1 MRNLFPRLLT
11 LTAALLLTVSS
22 CTKTPT
28 EPDQPTAT
36 ATLDKTTAVPGEIV
50 TITTSET
57 LENKVSWD
65 VTLGGQTVV
74 LARLGDK
81 QALFVVPVLPS
92 GTTSLDLTAVGVK
105 EGKPLTIGQYTAI
118 QNPGPVYADFKTKLD
133 AAVTQMEQLATAPS
147 YPVSAQNL
155 AVFKNMQQSLPAAYT
170 AATADQKL
178 EAAYFL
184 RQLTFTPLDFTTLA
198 ERPATASDDPSEQ
211 FMNIGRKFVQQNRY
225 TVIGVAVLS
234 AGLLAS
240 SPLLAIGGGAF
251 ALYHLNQ
258 SLKAEETLIDRIG
271 VVFGISDYANR
282 STKSTA
288 GTLQLTNGVSKN
300 IRIEATYRTMQATD
314 AQGGAFLQEMTG
326 GVNELKQARIRLQ
339 AAIDL
344 MKPVLMGSAVT
355 LAPFTDV
362 KTQAATATR
371 YLLASGVLIGNV
383 VTPTDIALS
392 ATAQPGEVVTL
403 RATSSTVATVTPF
416 TFDATYI
423 HVPLGVNVRKTFNAE
438 FTPSSSTVTD
448 IDGNVYN
455 IVQIGTQRWLKE
467 NLRTSRYRNGDA
479 ITTGLNPTA
488 WYSASYNNTTGAY
501 AYPADDVANNATM
514 GKLYNGNA
522 VRDSR
527 GICPQGWHIP
537 SNADWTTLNNYLGGN
552 NVAGGKMKSTVGWK
566 APNSGATNSSN
577 FTALAVPTRD
587 NHGDVYPVT
596 GESTYF
602 YSSTIGSS
610 NADQNIFELDYD
622 SPAASFPSWLS
633 KVNGL
638 SCRCT
643 QD

>member
-1 MRNLFPRLLT
+1 M
-11 LTAALLLTVSS
+11 
-22 CTKTPT
+22 
-28 EPDQPTAT
+28 
-36 ATLDKTTAVPGEIV
+36 
-50 TITTSET
+50 
-57 LENKVSWD
+57 
-65 VTLGGQTVV
+65 
-74 LARLGDK
+74 
-81 QALFVVPVLPS
+81 
-92 GTTSLDLTAVGVK
+92 
-105 EGKPLTIGQYTAI
+105 
-118 QNPGPVYADFKTKLD
+118 YADFKTKLD
-133 AAVTQMEQLATAPS
+133 AAVTQMEQLATAAS

-155 AVFKNMQQSLPAAYT
+155 AVFKHMQQSLPAVYA

-282 STKSTA
+282 SAQGTA

-314 AQGGAFLQEMTG
+314 AQGGAFLQELTG
-326 GVNELKQARIRLQ
+326 SVNELKQARIRLQ

-403 RATSSTVATVTPF
+403 RATSSTVTTVTPF

-467 NLRTSRYRNGDA
+467 NLKTSRYRNGA
-479 ITTGLNPTA
+479 ALTTGLNNND
-488 WYSASYNNTTGAY
+488 WYTTTNGAY
-501 AYPADDVANNATM
+501 AYPANNSGNNTSM
-514 GKLYNGNA
+514 GKLYNGYA
-522 VRDSR
+522 IMDGR
-527 GICPQGWHIP
+527 GICPQGWHVP
-537 SNADWTTLNNYLGGN
+537 SNGEWTTLVSYLGGAAG
-552 NVAGGKMKSTVGWK
+552 AGGKLKNIQGWNS
-566 APNSGATNSSN
+566 PNTGATNSSN
-577 FTALAVPTRD
+577 FSALPVPSRD
-587 NHGDVYPVT
+587 NHGDFFTNT
-596 GESTYF
+596 GEFTEFYTSTVGDMSYWLH
-602 YSSTIGSS
+602 YYR
-610 NADQNIFELDYD
+610 LDYN
-622 SPAASFPSWLS
+622 SGAVAPQQGTRVP
-633 KVNGL
+633 GL